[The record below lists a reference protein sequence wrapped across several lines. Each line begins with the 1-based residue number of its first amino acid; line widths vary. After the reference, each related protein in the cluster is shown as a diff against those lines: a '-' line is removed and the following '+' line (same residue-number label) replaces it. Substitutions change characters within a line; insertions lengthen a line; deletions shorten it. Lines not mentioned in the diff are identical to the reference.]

1 MINASCTTSVEHPV
15 QSGHSWRPLL
25 VLASPLADVDGTG
38 WADIASTATEALA
51 LLREHRPTRVFI
63 DFEKLACGTTGTHL
77 ARRVKA
83 EDPTVSL
90 FLLSRSVHP
99 AVALWGQSCGAFAVM
114 PRSRESIAS
123 CLSGWSRQACGPD
136 DFGDPTCSPTLHAAR
151 RLVISSLLSLGRLNP
166 GALQAL
172 DLAVEKLRTETDRR
186 HKARASDM
194 AHAIAERIGSA
205 RQRSAL
211 LGWLNQV
218 APLCDRPVVQHIRP
232 RFAPVRPAAEVMGE
246 RVMRVA

>member
-1 MINASCTTSVEHPV
+1 M
-15 QSGHSWRPLL
+15 L
-25 VLASPLADVDGTG
+25 VLAAPLVNVDDSG

-51 LLREHRPTRVFI
+51 LLRQHRPTRVFI

-83 EDPTVSL
+83 EDPTVSV

-123 CLSGWSRQACGPD
+123 CLSGWSHQVCGAD
-136 DFGDPTCSPTLHAAR
+136 DFGNPTSSSTLHAAR

-166 GALQAL
+166 DALQAL
-172 DLAVEKLRTETDRR
+172 DLAVEKLRADTGCR
-186 HKARASDM
+186 HKACATDM
-194 AHAIAERIGSA
+194 AHAIAERIGSS

-211 LGWLNQV
+211 LGWLDQV
-218 APLCDRPVVQHIRP
+218 APLHDRSAAQKIRP
-232 RFAPVRPAAEVMGE
+232 RFAPVRPVAGAMGE
-246 RVMRVA
+246 HAMRVA